1 MLTALLRP
9 TLPAH
14 GGGGRIA
21 GTPMRFEDLPSLAA
35 VLPGRRAFQ
44 TRRSFKTGISEV
56 EAGFTLLELMVVLA
70 LLALLMGLVLPGLQ
84 RTITRERD
92 RAGLR
97 QLTAILRLARSQAAT
112 SRHRVRVFMDVR
124 TKRYW
129 LEGSNQAG
137 ELAAMRLVD
146 PRLVWQDPTRTRGYI
161 AFYGDGSSS
170 GGKVVLVDP
179 GGRRYNLEVEIITG
193 KVTLKTEEAVT

>member
-1 MLTALLRP
+1 
-9 TLPAH
+9 
-14 GGGGRIA
+14 
-21 GTPMRFEDLPSLAA
+21 
-35 VLPGRRAFQ
+35 
-44 TRRSFKTGISEV
+44 
-56 EAGFTLLELMVVLA
+56 MVVLG

-84 RTITRERD
+84 RTINRERD

-97 QLTAILRLARSQAAT
+97 QLTTVLRLARSQAAT
-112 SRHRVRVFMDVR
+112 SRQQVRVFLDVK

-129 LEGSNQAG
+129 LEGGNRWGDLAG
-137 ELAAMRLVD
+137 LRLAD

-170 GGKVVLVDP
+170 GGKLVLVDP
-179 GGRRYNLEVEIITG
+179 AGRRYNLEVEIITG

>member
-1 MLTALLRP
+1 
-9 TLPAH
+9 
-14 GGGGRIA
+14 
-21 GTPMRFEDLPSLAA
+21 MRFEHLPTFIA
-35 VLPGRRAFQ
+35 VLPDRRDASGGVSAF
-44 TRRSFKTGISEV
+44 RACGPLKAGIPGA
-56 EAGFTLLELMVVLA
+56 EAGFTLLELMVVLG

-97 QLTAILRLARSQAAT
+97 QLATLLRLARSQAAT
-112 SRHRVRVFMDVR
+112 SRHRVRVFVDVR

-129 LEGSNQAG
+129 LEGSG
-137 ELAAMRLVD
+137 RRGDLTSMRLVD

-170 GGKVVLVDP
+170 GGKLVLVDP
-179 GGRRYNLEVEIITG
+179 SGRRYNLEVEIITG
-193 KVTLKTEEAVT
+193 KVTLKTQKAVS